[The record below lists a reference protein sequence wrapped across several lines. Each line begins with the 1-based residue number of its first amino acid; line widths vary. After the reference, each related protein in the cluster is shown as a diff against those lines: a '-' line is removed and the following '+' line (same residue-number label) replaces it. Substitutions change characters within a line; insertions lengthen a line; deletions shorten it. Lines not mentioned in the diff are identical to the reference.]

1 MSLDSHNGIHWDM
14 RKTLFFLKGNKGGQ
28 ENEKTLADLLPGERA
43 AVLKL
48 NLTGRLRRRLM
59 DIGLIEG
66 TEVECVGISP
76 LGDPSAYLIRETV
89 VAIRHS
95 DGQGVL
101 IG

>member
-14 RKTLFFLKGNKGGQ
+14 R
-28 ENEKTLADLLPGERA
+28 KTLADLLPGERA

>member
-1 MSLDSHNGIHWDM
+1 M
-14 RKTLFFLKGNKGGQ
+14 K
-28 ENEKTLADLLPGERA
+28 KTLADLLPGERA
-43 AVLKL
+43 TINQV
-48 NLTGRLRRRLM
+48 NLTGGLRERLM

-66 TEVECVGISP
+66 TEVECRWEISP

>member
-1 MSLDSHNGIHWDM
+1 M
-14 RKTLFFLKGNKGGQ
+14 K
-28 ENEKTLADLLPGERA
+28 KTLADLLPGERG

>member
-1 MSLDSHNGIHWDM
+1 M
-14 RKTLFFLKGNKGGQ
+14 K
-28 ENEKTLADLLPGERA
+28 KTLADLLPGERA

-48 NLTGRLRRRLM
+48 NLTGRLM

>member
-1 MSLDSHNGIHWDM
+1 M
-14 RKTLFFLKGNKGGQ
+14 K
-28 ENEKTLADLLPGERA
+28 KTLADLLPGERA

-95 DGQGVL
+95 DGQGIL

>member
-28 ENEKTLADLLPGERA
+28 ENEKNAGRPA
-43 AVLKL
+43 A
-48 NLTGRLRRRLM
+48 RRLM